1 MWRIAGSLRMV
12 KVHMCTGWKTLFPSS
27 EPAGDISRF
36 VGKYLSRACSAPLSC
51 IRRSLDVHI
60 LFPDVYGRPRMAGS
74 KKINFSVLPKRSKVP
89 FYF

>member
-1 MWRIAGSLRMV
+1 MV
-12 KVHMCTGWKTLFPSS
+12 KVHMCTGWKTLFPSI

-36 VGKYLSRACSAPLSC
+36 VGKYLPRTCPAPLPC
-51 IRRSLDVHI
+51 IRGAMDVHI